1 VALKELDSKGSI
13 PTPKGGITPE
23 SVLQIMVDEK
33 VISFHAKQTA
43 ITIKESEIDKAVE
56 NIKASNRFSDK
67 ELEKALKQQGIT
79 LDKYRENLKKQMLIR
94 RVTNFEVSGVSVSKE
109 EVKDYYHQNIAE
121 FMSEEKIRV
130 SHIALTLTKDSGS
143 MLKGIAKEK
152 IRSIKKEIDSG
163 ADFAQLAREYSDDFT
178 ARQGG
183 DLGWFKRGKMLPNM
197 EVVAFSLKPGEV
209 GGPIHTPFGLH
220 LIKVTERVE
229 AKPIEFDK
237 VADKIRSKLYNK
249 RYQRKRT
256 AWIKRLRDQAY
267 IEVLY

>member
-1 VALKELDSKGSI
+1 MLKDLNSKGSI

-23 SVLQIMVDEK
+23 NVLKIMVDEK

-56 NIKASNRFSDK
+56 NIKTSNRFSDK
-67 ELEKALKQQGIT
+67 DLEKALKQQGTT
-79 LDKYRENLKKQMLIR
+79 LGKYKENLKKQMLIR
-94 RVTNFEVSGVSVSKE
+94 RVTNFEVSGVNVSKD
-109 EVKDYYHQNIAE
+109 EVKDYYHQNMAE

-130 SHIALTLTKDSGS
+130 SHIVLTLTRDSDS
-143 MLKGIAKEK
+143 MQKSSAEEK
-152 IRSIKKEIDSG
+152 IRSIKRKIDSG
-163 ADFAQLAREYSDDFT
+163 ADFAQLAREYSNDP
-178 ARQGG
+178 AAKHGG
-183 DLGWFKRGKMLPNM
+183 DLGWFKRGKMLPDM
-197 EVVAFSLKPGEV
+197 EVVAFSLKQGEI

-267 IEVLY
+267 IEILY

>member
-1 VALKELDSKGSI
+1 LKDLDRKGSI
-13 PTPKGGITPE
+13 PTPKGGITAE

-33 VISFHAKQTA
+33 VISFHAKQSA
-43 ITIKESEIDKAVE
+43 ISIKESEVDKAVE
-56 NIKASNRFSDK
+56 NIKASNGFSDK
-67 ELEKALKQQGIT
+67 KLEKALERQGLT
-79 LDKYRENLKKQMLIR
+79 LSKYRENLKKQMLIR

-109 EVKDYYHQNIAE
+109 EVKDYYNQNIAK

-130 SHIALTLTKDSGS
+130 SHIVITLAKGSGS
-143 MLKGIAKEK
+143 MLTSIAEEK

-163 ADFAQLAREYSDDFT
+163 ADFAQLAREYSDDST
-178 ARQGG
+178 AKQGG
-183 DLGWFKRGKMLPNM
+183 DLGWFKRGKMLPDM
-197 EVVAFSLKPGEV
+197 EAVAFSLKPGEI
-209 GGPIHTPFGLH
+209 GGPIRTPFGLH

-229 AKPIEFDK
+229 AKPITFDK

-256 AWIKRLRDQAY
+256 TWIKRLRDQAY